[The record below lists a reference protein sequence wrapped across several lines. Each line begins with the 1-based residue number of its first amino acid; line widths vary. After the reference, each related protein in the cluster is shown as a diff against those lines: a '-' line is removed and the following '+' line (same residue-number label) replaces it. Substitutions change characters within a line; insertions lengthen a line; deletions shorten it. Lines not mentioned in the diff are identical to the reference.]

1 MRLKDYDGM
10 VFYHL
15 AKANIV
21 ADALSQK
28 ICDDEIDLDE
38 LMDQLSHNFC
48 IVQINKV
55 MTGGPPIMAALVVEP
70 QSLDRIKCAKEDD
83 LKDRARHG

>member
-1 MRLKDYDGM
+1 MLKDHDGM

-28 ICDDEIDLDE
+28 FHDDEIDLDE

-55 MTGGPPIMAALVVEP
+55 MTSGPPIMEALVVEP
-70 QSLDRIKCAKEDD
+70 QSLDRIKCVKEDD
-83 LKDRARHG
+83 LDRARH